1 MMLLNPVQSYPLSQT
16 NLLSVYIHFNGV
28 INGDAYT
35 NGVSQ
40 YSSST
45 AYSASSTWDYMIY
58 SAAPYSPTDTE
69 NNSGPV
75 INRSRCVSA
84 TVTGYKD
91 IWGTNTN
98 VTLSKGSSAGL
109 YGYAAGPY
117 NPGYWGFLFD
127 YLFSGTSTYISMSGL
142 NVGTYDLYLY
152 AAADILDA
160 DILEYCKF
168 TVYSG
173 STSSSRSTSNNATW
187 GNGSL
192 TVWTENTTYLKFSNH
207 STADGKINVLWEVA
221 AGSSY
226 GPLNGIQIV
235 QTK

>member
-16 NLLSVYIHFNGV
+16 NLLSVYIHFSGISNS
-28 INGDAYT
+28 DAIT

-45 AYSASSTWDYMIY
+45 AYSASSAWDYMIY
-58 SAAPYSPTDTE
+58 SGAPYSPTDTE

-98 VTLSKGSSAGL
+98 VTLSKGVSAGQ
-109 YGYAAGPY
+109 YGYDGGPY
-117 NPGYWGFLFD
+117 NPGQWGFAFD

-152 AAADILDA
+152 AAVDVLDA
-160 DILEYCKF
+160 NGKQYSKF

-173 STSSSRSTSNNATW
+173 STSTIRSTSNNTTW

-192 TVWTENTTYLKFSNH
+192 TVWTENTTYLKFSDH
-207 STADGKINVLWEVA
+207 STADGKINVLWELA
-221 AGSSY
+221 AGASY
-226 GPLNGIQIV
+226 GPINGIQIV